1 MRQVVEAALSFAF
14 PWAAYY
20 AAEGMALSGIVAILF
35 CGVVM
40 GLYVRPGLSPA
51 AAQLT
56 HDLYETLAKVAET
69 FVFNYIGM
77 AFVTFPIF
85 NPTVWRLAAATLLAC
100 FVGPSRDSS
109 ALPFSFLRVPSSPLL
124 TPLFAPS
131 VHTSRPAARVRDRRR
146 RQLPR
151 AAPVEACAARGGPVR
166 RHRHVT
172 RASPFSV
179 SSASLLC
186 AASTFLIWQASPMCR
201 TDRMSR
207 RLARR
212 P

>member
-1 MRQVVEAALSFAF
+1 MVEAALSFAF

-85 NPTVWRLAAATLLAC
+85 NPTVWRLAAST
-100 FVGPSRDSS
+100 FVDDVSSRLSLQPIQFLESQSVKYPPS
-109 ALPFSFLRVPSSPLL
+109 
-124 TPLFAPS
+124 
-131 VHTSRPAARVRDRRR
+131 TSKRETWRLVGRRR
-146 RQLPR
+146 R
-151 AAPVEACAARGGPVR
+151 
-166 RHRHVT
+166 
-172 RASPFSV
+172 
-179 SSASLLC
+179 
-186 AASTFLIWQASPMCR
+186 ASTTDDVARATSR
-201 TDRMSR
+201 TNDVVD
-207 RLARR
+207 ARV
-212 P
+212 